1 MKSKEVGSKKNL
13 SMIAIIVGWGIT
25 ILAVFWQVAMKDA
38 GYSHR
43 LNEVEEE
50 IEDLNSRVRATED
63 FRLIIS
69 EQLAEIKTDLIWI
82 KERLNEINR

>member
-1 MKSKEVGSKKNL
+1 MKSKEVGSKKNFP
-13 SMIAIIVGWGIT
+13 MIAIIVGWSIT

-50 IEDLNSRVRATED
+50 IEDLNTRVQTTEN
-63 FRLIIS
+63 FRLIIL

-82 KERLNEINR
+82 KDRLNQIE